1 MDAQKLIDN
10 FSNHLKNVIA
20 KAISLATFKK
30 SEMVEPIDLFYSLV
44 EEKGCVAAEILRK
57 FDLEEKLTRKVFGN
71 LKKEERT
78 LTTTNIP
85 ELSPQSRQ
93 IIEKAL
99 IIAHDNK
106 HAYIGTEHLLYALT
120 YSKNIEIK
128 EIFSSLK
135 IDTKYIKEQL
145 QIVFQNDTRF
155 STLSKEDEE
164 FLDNIDNLPED
175 ELPNMTPPS
184 MPMPQKMQKNKSAII
199 QFTTNLTSKA
209 EQQNIDEVIG
219 RDAEI
224 ERIINILARRT
235 KNNPILVGEP
245 GVGKTAIVEGLAKKI
260 AEGKVPDILKK
271 KQILSL
277 DTTMSE
283 LLQKRHLFIRI
294 EKQCQ

>member
-1 MDAQKLIDN
+1 MTQD
-10 FSNHLKNVIA
+10 
-20 KAISLATFKK
+20 
-30 SEMVEPIDLFYSLV
+30 
-44 EEKGCVAAEILRK
+44 
-57 FDLEEKLTRKVFGN
+57 
-71 LKKEERT
+71 
-78 LTTTNIP
+78 
-85 ELSPQSRQ
+85 SP
-93 IIEKAL
+93 L
-99 IIAHDNK
+99 
-106 HAYIGTEHLLYALT
+106 
-120 YSKNIEIK
+120 
-128 EIFSSLK
+128 
-135 IDTKYIKEQL
+135 
-145 QIVFQNDTRF
+145 
-155 STLSKEDEE
+155 
-164 FLDNIDNLPED
+164 LDNIDNLPED

-277 DTTMSE
+277 DLT
-283 LLQKRHLFIRI
+283 LLVAGTIYRGEFEARL
-294 EKQCQ
+294 KQIGQR